1 MRYLAAELF
10 KPARREEAWQRNV
23 SVFLECCPEQAQS
36 LRVIV

>member
-23 SVFLECCPEQAQS
+23 SVFLNVVRSRLSRSE
-36 LRVIV
+36 